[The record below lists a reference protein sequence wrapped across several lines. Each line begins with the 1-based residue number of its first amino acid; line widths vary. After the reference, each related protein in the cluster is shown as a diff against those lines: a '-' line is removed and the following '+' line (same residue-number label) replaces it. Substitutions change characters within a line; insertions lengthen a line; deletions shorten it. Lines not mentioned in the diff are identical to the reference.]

1 METSINEFFDFEEP
15 ETDDAHDPYKEW
27 KGMPEFVQEKQE
39 PYAKIIFRFE
49 NEEDLQ
55 EFAELIGQ
63 KLTKKTKS
71 AWYPFKSHWGA
82 VKKKWIDES

>member
-1 METSINEFFDFEEP
+1 MENSWK
-15 ETDDAHDPYKEW
+15 KEW

-39 PYAKIIFRFE
+39 AYAKIIFRFE

-55 EFAELIGQ
+55 AFAQLIGQ

-71 AWYPFKSHWGA
+71 SWYPFKPHRKETQT
-82 VKKKWIDES
+82 VCVDEGESK